1 MTPQLSLMAALLPL
15 HLPER
20 LNASLGGIL
29 DDFMHVSFGLSIL
42 SLHFRIA
49 SPTLS

>member
-1 MTPQLSLMAALLPL
+1 MEALLPL
-15 HLPER
+15 HLLER

-29 DDFMHVSFGLSIL
+29 DDLMHVSSGLSTL